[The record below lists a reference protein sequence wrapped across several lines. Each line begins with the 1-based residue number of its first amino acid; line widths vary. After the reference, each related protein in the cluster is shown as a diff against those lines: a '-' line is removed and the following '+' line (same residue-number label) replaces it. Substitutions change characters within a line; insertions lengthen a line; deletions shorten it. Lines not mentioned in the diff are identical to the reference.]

1 MISEDDISQLIMAW
15 EPCLVSAMDGST
27 IVQVAGAAAGTVA
40 PIVEGA
46 TRASRTAEIRNCA
59 GSPTAH

>member
-1 MISEDDISQLIMAW
+1 MAW

-27 IVQVAGAAAGTVA
+27 IVQAAGAAAGTVA

-46 TRASRTAEIRNCA
+46 TRASRIAEIRNCA